1 MRVNEVLT
9 RLDDNELVSIR
20 FENLCMQGTKEW
32 FLHTKEFYERK
43 IGDMIVTHIGIAQ
56 CVDGIGIYIKGE
68 KI

>member
-20 FENLCMQGTKEW
+20 FETLCMQGTKEW

-43 IGDMIVTHIGIAQ
+43 IGDMIVTHIGITQ
-56 CVDGIGIYIKGE
+56 CVGGIGIYIKGE